1 MSTVA
6 KLTPAPLSQGTKRTE
21 HQPVDPIFFRKVDIF
36 VGQKLLY
43 MGRSA
48 PNTVWKVKS
57 IQTDAGKKG
66 YKYVDV
72 VHKLADY
79 VVLSN
84 GVEVKQMTFG
94 YMSYSAIWRLA

>member
-1 MSTVA
+1 MIARPTSV
-6 KLTPAPLSQGTKRTE
+6 PLSQGTRRTE
-21 HQPVDPIFFRKVDIF
+21 DYPADPIFFRKVDIF
-36 VGQKLLY
+36 PGQKLRY

-48 PNTVWKVKS
+48 PNTVWTVKS

-72 VHKLADY
+72 VNKLADY